1 MKPEIG
7 MWLRQREQGYWAHR
21 ERLDMS
27 RVISGI
33 IVGLESWDLGAR
45 KSVMVRS
52 CESGNVSNI
61 FDAHALWN
69 LWTPIPLRKSRPKW
83 MPDWLHEGRELTF
96 KGKLKLERGNPCS
109 WVALAYDDKNDL
121 GSEEKPYTRS
131 FTREGSKF
139 VVGEVRGCWVRLN
152 KHDGSFYRL
161 ILGGELLKNYHP
173 SLSRFERVLA

>member
-1 MKPEIG
+1 

-21 ERLDMS
+21 ERLDLS
-27 RVISGI
+27 KVISGI
-33 IVGLESWDLGAR
+33 IVGLETRDYGFT
-45 KSVMVRS
+45 KSVLVRS
-52 CESGNVSNI
+52 CESGHVSNI
-61 FDAHALWN
+61 FDTHSLWQ

-96 KGKLKLERGNPCS
+96 KASS
-109 WVALAYDDKNDL
+109 WIGRADDDKHDL
-121 GSEEKPYTRS
+121 GSTEKPYVRS

-161 ILGGELLKNYHP
+161 ILGGELLKTYFP
-173 SLSRFERVLA
+173 SLSRFEKVIA